1 MEGRIHAAVSVVLVL
16 SIMSCSGAAP
26 MTSTGGNP
34 ATVPSPTPPP
44 TPIPTPV
51 PTPTP
56 TPVPT
61 PTPDGISDDASLFR
75 LISRD
80 EPFQSYR
87 LFPGTTEISSGRL
100 DGAGA
105 HPSARVRI
113 NTPAAQSLEA
123 NGKLPSGG
131 RFRSGSV
138 IVKEITS
145 GGQAGLLA
153 VMRRDGP
160 NQGAGWQWAEYRPDG
175 SVVYLISGRGGVCI
189 ECHSRQQG
197 PQNDLVRTFERQQ

>member
-1 MEGRIHAAVSVVLVL
+1 MIL
-16 SIMSCSGAAP
+16 
-26 MTSTGGNP
+26 TNGNP
-34 ATVPSPTPPP
+34 TTAPQATPSPTPAPPSP
-44 TPIPTPV
+44 TPAL
-51 PTPTP
+51 
-56 TPVPT
+56 PT
-61 PTPDGISDDASLFR
+61 PTPDGIDDDASLFK

-113 NTPAAQSLEA
+113 NTPAAQSLTGA
-123 NGKLPSGG
+123 GRLPNGG

-145 GGQAGLLA
+145 GGQSGLLA

-175 SVVYLISGRGGVCI
+175 SVVYSISGRGGACI

>member
-1 MEGRIHAAVSVVLVL
+1 
-16 SIMSCSGAAP
+16 
-26 MTSTGGNP
+26 MTPTSQ
-34 ATVPSPTPPP
+34 STPPTTTGP
-44 TPIPTPV
+44 SPIPTPIL
-51 PTPTP
+51 TPTP
-56 TPVPT
+56 APPTPS
-61 PTPDGISDDASLFR
+61 PTPDGITDDATLFR

-80 EPFQSYR
+80 EPYQSYR
-87 LFPGTTEISSGRL
+87 LCPNTTEISSGRL

-105 HPSARVRI
+105 HPSARVSI
-113 NTPAAQSLEA
+113 NTPAAQSLVD
-123 NGKLPSGG
+123 GKLPSGG

-160 NQGAGWQWAEYRPDG
+160 SSGAGWQWAEYRKDG
-175 SVVYLISGRGGVCI
+175 SVVYSINGRGGVCI
-189 ECHSRQQG
+189 ECHSRQPG